1 MSNQP
6 DPTAV
11 TEPRASRPRLPEGY
25 GVPNSLLPWSFARE
39 RLEQAQNYWICTA
52 SLDGRPHAAPLW
64 GIWLDDQFI
73 FDGHP
78 ATRWGR
84 NILANPYMSLHLE
97 NGTEVVMVEGVVED
111 VNEPDRALY
120 KRAADAYDAKYKFQ
134 LPDHG
139 FFLLRPRA
147 ALGWTQFPGDA
158 TRWTFSQDSTT

>member
-1 MSNQP
+1 MSNQAETP
-6 DPTAV
+6 IA
-11 TEPRASRPRLPEGY
+11 EPRASRPKLPEGY
-25 GVPNSLLPWSFARE
+25 GVPDSLLPWSFARE

-52 SLDGRPHAAPLW
+52 SPEGRPHAAPLW
-64 GIWLDDQFI
+64 GVWLDDQFI

-97 NGTEVVMVEGVVED
+97 NGTEVVIVEGLVED
-111 VNEPDRALY
+111 VTEPDRALY
-120 KRAADAYDAKYKFQ
+120 ARAANAYQVKYDYQ

-158 TRWTFSQDSTT
+158 TRWRFGQDRTT